1 MRPMRAPLLSSV
13 GFGGGT
19 PSSLLFLLS
28 SSVGFG
34 DGRSANGEGR
44 GGEEGRG
51 EGLLSSPRL
60 ASMAEGRQ
68 TDIQSRRNG
77 LAWRLACVVVGHQNV
92 FGIAIGNN
100 HIALHE
106 LCHSIL
112 FDRVELICYPKAAF
126 KVFMYVGVTSHTSY
140 HRCSLSGCCFALIP
154 CLVTAPV
161 GHMGY

>member
-1 MRPMRAPLLSSV
+1 MGARAAHEGPSPLLGWLRWRDSLPPRLASV
-13 GFGGGT
+13 T
-19 PSSLLFLLS
+19 
-28 SSVGFG
+28 
-34 DGRSANGEGR
+34 EGR
-44 GGEEGRG
+44 QTERAGEERRG

-60 ASMAEGRQ
+60 ASVAEGRQ
-68 TDIQSRRNG
+68 TEIQSRRNG

-92 FGIAIGNN
+92 FGIAIGTND
-100 HIALHE
+100 IALHE

-112 FDRVELICYPKAAF
+112 FDRVEHICYPKAAF

-154 CLVTAPV
+154 CLVNAPV